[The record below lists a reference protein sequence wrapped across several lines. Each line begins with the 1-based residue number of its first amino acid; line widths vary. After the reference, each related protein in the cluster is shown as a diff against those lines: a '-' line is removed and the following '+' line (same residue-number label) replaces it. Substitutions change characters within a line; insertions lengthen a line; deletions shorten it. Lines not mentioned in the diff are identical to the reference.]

1 MSEHKYYSIGV
12 SKKDFDTFVKL
23 HESRKQ
29 DTTRADTFAYLME
42 YHTAMQEFKPH
53 PRTTTGDQP

>member
-1 MSEHKYYSIGV
+1 MSEQKYSIGV
-12 SKKDFDTFVKL
+12 NKEDFDQFVTLKKN
-23 HESRKQ
+23 RPQ
-29 DTTRADTFAYLME
+29 DTTRADTFAYLIG